1 MISMAEIA
9 TRDDRPT
16 GDQIVHLDGVTWE
29 DFERLL
35 AIRGDRPVPRFAY
48 LNGVLELMSP
58 SKEHESIKSLIGRLV
73 EVYCEAVRIEFAVY
87 GSWTIKDQQQERG
100 AEPDECYVFG
110 TEDRDRPDLAIEVEW
125 TSGRIE
131 KLEVYRKL
139 GISEV
144 WFWRRG
150 RIQAHALRGD
160 DYEAITVSEVLPQ
173 LDLELLASFL
183 DRPRTSLAMRE
194 FRAALESKPR

>member
-73 EVYCEAVRIEFAVY
+73 EVYCEAVCIEFAAY

-139 GISEV
+139 GVREV

-160 DYEAITVSEVLPQ
+160 DYEAITVSEILPQ